1 MCRFASAVLT
11 QPLWIPACAGMTGK
25 VAEMTWKVEGMTWKV
40 AEMTGFCG
48 EFHHPAIAKLG
59 SGAGISSVDDSVSNT
74 IRSSTMLIRM

>member
-25 VAEMTWKVEGMTWKV
+25 VAEMTWKVEGMT
-40 AEMTGFCG
+40 GFCG
-48 EFHHPAIAKLG
+48 RFHHPAVAKLG
-59 SGAGISSVDDSVSNT
+59 SDAGFSSVDDSVSNT